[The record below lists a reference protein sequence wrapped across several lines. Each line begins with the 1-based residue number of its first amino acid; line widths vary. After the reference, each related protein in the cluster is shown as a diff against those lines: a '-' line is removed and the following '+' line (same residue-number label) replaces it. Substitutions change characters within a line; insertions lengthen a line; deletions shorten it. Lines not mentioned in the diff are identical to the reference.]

1 MNTKQKPFP
10 VQLHLTGSELL
21 HALELI
27 APDAFK
33 GNFDRHH
40 PQLLNS
46 IVIAKTEPPSNDL
59 SISTHCVVEWSAV
72 ATLSAASA
80 PVDVNATGEATS
92 CSIELSNALAEIARL
107 NTIINT
113 PHADD
118 FICAVSIEAEHQRQR
133 WSEKGDAGKA
143 PSDWFWLVGYL
154 AGKALHEHAAGN
166 VAKGEHHVITT
177 AAACAN
183 WHRALFGKT
192 DMRPGHKEGADR
204 SVSSQP
210 RAQS

>member
-27 APDAFK
+27 APDAFDD
-33 GNFDRHH
+33 NFDRHH
-40 PQLLNS
+40 PQLVDA
-46 IVIAKTEPPSNDL
+46 IVIAKTEPPPNEL
-59 SISTHCVVEWSAV
+59 SVGTNHVVGWSA
-72 ATLSAASA
+72 A
-80 PVDVNATGEATS
+80 ATS
-92 CSIELSNALAEIARL
+92 TELSNAFAEIARL
-107 NTIINT
+107 NAIINT

-133 WSEKGDAGKA
+133 WSKKGNAGKA

-154 AGKALHEHAAGN
+154 AGKALHEHAAN
-166 VAKGEHHVITT
+166 NITKAEHHIIITT

-183 WHRALFGKT
+183 WHRAIFGKT
-192 DMRPGHKEGADR
+192 DMRPGHKEGTGR
-204 SVSSQP
+204 SGSASREQ
-210 RAQS
+210 